1 MAEIPDYQTLMLP
14 LLTYAS
20 EGEMTIPRAVE
31 KIGHEFGLSEDQLL
45 ERTASGKIEV
55 VNNRAHWAKT
65 YLAKAGLLEQPRRG
79 VFKATERGQAIMRSN
94 PHRIDNKMLS
104 QFPEF
109 VKFVSPNAQRDVD
122 EGRKAARPQAK
133 EALQTLLEVTSS
145 PSDRIETAIGELRS
159 ALLDD
164 LLKRIFSIEPQAVR
178 ARFFERLVIKLLIA
192 MGYGGGKE
200 EAAFHVGGRG
210 DGGVDGVIHQDAL
223 GLDPV
228 YVQAKCYERD
238 NSIGPEQI
246 QAFKGALDDKGAI
259 RGVFI
264 TTAKF
269 SDAAQ
274 KSGRASQKQVAL
286 IDGHKLAELME
297 RFNVGAQIERSI
309 TIKKLDEDFFED

>member
-1 MAEIPDYQTLMLP
+1 MPEIPDYQTLMLP
-14 LLTYAS
+14 LLRYAS
-20 EGEMTIPRAVE
+20 ESEMTIPRAVE
-31 KIGHEFGLSEDQLL
+31 KIGREFGLTEDQLL
-45 ERTASGKIEV
+45 ERTAAGKLQV
-55 VNNRAHWAKT
+55 VNIRAHWAKT

-79 VFKATERGQAIMRSN
+79 VFQIAERGLSILKSN
-94 PHRIDNKMLS
+94 PARVDNKTLS

-109 VKFVSPNAQRDVD
+109 VKFVTPRVQVD
-122 EGRKAARPQAK
+122 SGVQPKGKKSESNEILLP
-133 EALQTLLEVTSS
+133 LLEARTS
-145 PSDRIETAIGELRS
+145 PSDRIESAIDELRS
-159 ALLDD
+159 ALRDD
-164 LLKRIFSIEPQAVR
+164 LLSRIFAIEPQAVR

-228 YVQAKCYERD
+228 YVQAKCYDRGS
-238 NSIGPEQI
+238 SIGPEQI

-269 SDAAQ
+269 SEAAQ
-274 KSGRASQKQVAL
+274 RSGRASQKQVAL
-286 IDGHKLAELME
+286 IDGEKLAELME
-297 RFNVGAQIERSI
+297 RFNVGAQVEQNI
-309 TIKKLDEDFFED
+309 TIKKLDEDFFEE